1 MNNMKNKI
9 LSLLVLLL
17 TAATGAWADEVVI
30 GEGTETTYYFPIVNF
45 FNFSCTEE
53 IYTADEIGTEGTIN
67 AISFYY
73 NYGEAYTCSNVKMFM
88 KHVTRSV
95 FESNTDCEPLSETDL
110 VWEGS
115 IAPTEAG
122 WYTFTLDTPF
132 EYNGTDNL
140 LVAFYDYTN
149 GYPGTSYTWRQTPS
163 PNEAIM
169 ALRYHSDSYTPDPY
183 NLSNYSGSKTLLTY
197 RGNIKLD
204 IEGSGLDV
212 TTNAEEGETFFTEA
226 SFQMPTFDATAEY
239 VIVRNMGSE
248 DVTVLVGD
256 GTVEQPRFRVR
267 KKEQGEG
274 YESVEYTSLEQIAA
288 LISVYDAVEE
298 KALTPQQDFYVKI
311 YKIDEQTGQPLNA
324 DGVEL
329 ADFDFAPGLYAV
341 KAIAQDDSEDYGGET
356 GFSNLFQLVEK
367 VDLTFDPAPV
377 VNMTVTTKEGEA
389 EPVEATAEQLEAGK
403 IEQLD
408 PGTEV
413 KLKAKKGY
421 KLIKVVAKEE
431 K

>member
-1 MNNMKNKI
+1 MKNKI

-17 TAATGAWADEVVI
+17 TAATGAWAQTQITQGFEDGLGDWTKANCNSNSGI
-30 GEGTETTYYFPIVNF
+30 TGINSGYSPTHGGTNMFRFYYSASAPQYLI
-45 FNFSCTEE
+45 SPE
-53 IYTADEIGTEGTIN
+53 IDAADGGTM
-67 AISFYY
+67 SFYY
-73 NYGEAYTCSNVKMFM
+73 ARYSNSYPETFKVGYSTTTNDPTAFTWGNEVTCTNIYTSEYLEYTYDIPAGAKYVAIAHTSNDQFYLFIDDI
-88 KHVTRSV
+88 TIDI
-95 FESNTDCEPLSETDL
+95 ESNA
-110 VWEGS
+110 V
-115 IAPTEAG
+115 
-122 WYTFTLDTPF
+122 
-132 EYNGTDNL
+132 
-140 LVAFYDYTN
+140 
-149 GYPGTSYTWRQTPS
+149 
-163 PNEAIM
+163 
-169 ALRYHSDSYTPDPY
+169 
-183 NLSNYSGSKTLLTY
+183 
-197 RGNIKLD
+197 
-204 IEGSGLDV
+204 DV

-226 SFQMPTFDATAEY
+226 TFLMPTYDATAEY

-274 YESVEYTSLEQIAA
+274 YEAVDYTSLEQIAA

-298 KALTPQQDFYVKI
+298 KTLTPQQDFYVKI
-311 YKIDEQTGQPLNA
+311 FKIDEQTGQPLSA

-389 EPVEATAEQLEAGK
+389 DPVEATAEQLEAGK
-403 IEQLD
+403 IEQLE

-421 KLIKVVAKEE
+421 KFIKVTAKEE